1 MRREKICRSRLQ
13 PKEDSRR
20 QIERQPKTKMMR
32 GEIVRWRGQVVVF
45 LDEAEGDGDGDG
57 MGDEERMEGEEKVRI
72 GWARLDWG
80 EQ

>member
-1 MRREKICRSRLQ
+1 
-13 PKEDSRR
+13 
-20 QIERQPKTKMMR
+20 MMR